1 VRTAR
6 RRVAVVTDSTA
17 ALPAGAAE
25 RWGVAVVPLDVVVDG
40 QRFTEGVSLTPAAL
54 VEALRRGAKVSTSQP
69 APEAFERAYARAAA
83 AGAEAVVSVHL
94 SGELSGTVA
103 AAHSAAERAP
113 LPVHVVDSRTA
124 AMALGSA
131 ALAAAWTAAGVPAD
145 ERLVVPPPAAAARP
159 TPPGRGRAAG
169 RGATPGASRDEDEAA
184 AGDLE
189 PAGRRGVLDRADHA
203 DDLSGRHGLLDR
215 AGDIEPGGRRALL
228 DRADLRHLQE
238 VLHLPDPRH
247 LPEALHLPSALHLP
261 GAWHRP
267 GTPRPADLPGPDEV
281 AAAARVAAA
290 AARVWFLVDSLEHLR
305 RGGRLSGPAAAL
317 GTVLGLRPLLTVAD
331 GRVVVAEKV
340 RTRRAA
346 RARLETVAVAAAE
359 PHERVRVVV
368 HHLGEPEVA
377 AELAARIA
385 AGIGPRA
392 CEAVVSD
399 AGAVLGAHVGPGLLA
414 VVVAPA

>member
-1 VRTAR
+1 MRTAR

-17 ALPAGAAE
+17 ALPPGAAQ
-25 RWGVAVVPLDVVVDG
+25 RWGVTVVPLDVVVDG

-69 APEAFERAYARAAA
+69 APEAFARAYAAAA
-83 AGAEAVVSVHL
+83 SAGAEAVVSVHL

-145 ERLVVPPPAAAARP
+145 ERLVGGAVAGRAGSREDAPAGPGGPRPDAA
-159 TPPGRGRAAG
+159 PGR
-169 RGATPGASRDEDEAA
+169 S
-184 AGDLE
+184 
-189 PAGRRGVLDRADHA
+189 RADA
-203 DDLSGRHGLLDR
+203 AVGG
-215 AGDIEPGGRRALL
+215 GTEPGGLRGLL
-228 DRADLRHLQE
+228 DRADLRRLQG
-238 VLHLPDPRH
+238 VLHLPDALTRPGPRH
-247 LPEALHLPSALHLP
+247 LSEALHLP
-261 GAWHRP
+261 GARRP
-267 GTPRPADLPGPDEV
+267 STPPGLPGPDEV
-281 AAAARVAAA
+281 AQAAREAAA

-317 GTVLGLRPLLTVAD
+317 GTVLGMRPLLTVAD
-331 GRVVVAEKV
+331 GRVVVAEKI

-346 RARLETVAVAAAE
+346 RARLEAVAVAAAE

-368 HHLGEPEVA
+368 HHLGEPEA
-377 AELAARIA
+377 ASELAGRIA

-392 CEAVVSD
+392 REAVISD

-414 VVVAPA
+414 VVIVPA